1 MRSRHAYGLLSAL
14 GSLLTWLCMHIFTNY
29 GNPWDIFPDPIRRV
43 CIAVFAITVVDYIWT
58 ILWWVAYEPVPAPT
72 DESTFPN
79 VTVVIPVYNES
90 YFIRHSLHSV
100 LQSSY
105 PKDRLEVVV
114 VDDGSTDDTWNH
126 ITAAANAY
134 ASTTVSYRTIR
145 HEKNLGKRFAIHS
158 GFSLA
163 SGDIIISL
171 DSDSVLERNSI
182 SRLIAPL
189 VLDSRVGGVAGHLSV
204 LNVGQKT
211 IPRLLDMLFE
221 TSGNIPRA
229 AQSKACGAVTI
240 LPGALSAYRT
250 VAIKPFLASLRETK
264 FMGTPIKHGED
275 IEITLGL
282 LYAGWRTVY
291 QSNAVVHTIAPEDA
305 TRAFLMYTRW
315 ERSSY
320 VYLLSSF
327 SKITWPAVLR
337 QLGTQLLND
346 IKVNTKSHF
355 YVDIYEEAERPRHNP
370 MSDAPSRTSIG
381 CLFLLTNLISTAV
394 GNCLFPLVLYA
405 QMYMAVS
412 RPDAIVIGY
421 LITLLLSCFRS
432 LLFFADCSDD
442 RKNQEKAAE
451 EEEEK
456 GIGSLNRANTAK
468 QDRLSIF
475 SRKARLSWRLQYGWL
490 AILFHASFIS
500 WSSIIALLTIRSQKW
515 LTR

>member
-1 MRSRHAYGLLSAL
+1 MRSRYVYGLLSAL

-29 GNPWDIFPDPIRRV
+29 GNPWDIFPDLVRRL
-43 CIAVFAITVVDYIWT
+43 CIAVFVITVVDYIWT

-72 DESTFPN
+72 DETTFPN

-90 YFIRHSLHSV
+90 YFIRHSLHSI

-114 VDDGSTDDTWNH
+114 VDDGSTDDTWKH
-126 ITAAANAY
+126 ITAAATAY
-134 ASTTVSYRTIR
+134 AKIAVSYRTIR
-145 HEKNLGKRFAIHS
+145 HERNLGKRFAIHS

-163 SGDIIISL
+163 SGDVIISL

-211 IPRLLDMLFE
+211 IPRLLDILFE

-229 AQSKACGAVTI
+229 AQSQACGAVTI

-250 VAIKPFLASLRETK
+250 IAIKPFLASLRETT

-327 SKITWPAVLR
+327 SKITWPTILT
-337 QLGTQLLND
+337 QLGTQLLKD
-346 IKVNTKSHF
+346 FKVNTISHF
-355 YVDIYEEAERPRHNP
+355 YVDIYEEAKHSQRT
-370 MSDAPSRTSIG
+370 SDSDSTSRTSIG
-381 CLFLLTNLISTAV
+381 CLFLLINLTSTAV
-394 GNCLFPLVLYA
+394 GNSMIEEAKEKL
-405 QMYMAVS
+405 QKKK
-412 RPDAIVIGY
+412 R
-421 LITLLLSCFRS
+421 
-432 LLFFADCSDD
+432 
-442 RKNQEKAAE
+442 RKE
-451 EEEEK
+451 
-456 GIGSLNRANTAK
+456 
-468 QDRLSIF
+468 
-475 SRKARLSWRLQYGWL
+475 
-490 AILFHASFIS
+490 
-500 WSSIIALLTIRSQKW
+500 
-515 LTR
+515 

>member
-1 MRSRHAYGLLSAL
+1 MRSRHAYGLFSAL

-29 GNPWDIFPDPIRRV
+29 GNPWDIFPDSIRRL
-43 CIAVFAITVVDYIWT
+43 CIAVFVITVVDYIWT
-58 ILWWVAYEPVPAPT
+58 IIWWVAYEPVPVPA
-72 DESTFPN
+72 DEAALPN
-79 VTVVIPVYNES
+79 ITVVIPVYNES
-90 YFIRHSLHSV
+90 YFIRYSLHSV

-114 VDDGSTDDTWNH
+114 VDDGSTDDTWKH
-126 ITAAANAY
+126 IAAVETSYANTA
-134 ASTTVSYRTIR
+134 VSYRTIR
-145 HEKNLGKRFAIHS
+145 HERNLGKRFAIHT

-171 DSDSVLERNSI
+171 DSDSILERNSI

-189 VLDSRVGGVAGHLSV
+189 VLDNRIGGVAGHLSV
-204 LNVGQKT
+204 LNVDQKV
-211 IPRLLDMLFE
+211 IPRLLDILFE

-229 AQSKACGAVTI
+229 AQSRACSAVTI

-250 VAIKPFLASLRETK
+250 IAIKPFLASLRETT

-291 QSNAVVHTIAPEDA
+291 QSNAIVHTIAPENA

-327 SKITWPAVLR
+327 SKITFPAILR
-337 QLGTQLLND
+337 QLGTQLLKD
-346 IKVNTKSHF
+346 VKVNTRSYF
-355 YVDIYEEAERPRHNP
+355 YVDIYEEAKHLQRSSN
-370 MSDAPSRTSIG
+370 SGATSRTSIG
-381 CLFLLTNLISTAV
+381 CLFLLINLTSTAV
-394 GNCLFPLVLYA
+394 GNCLFPLALYA

-412 RPDAIVIGY
+412 RPDAILTGCF
-421 LITLLLSCFRS
+421 ITLLLSGFRS

-442 RKNQEKAAE
+442 RKSKGKATE
-451 EEEEK
+451 GEGEK
-456 GIGSLNRANTAK
+456 GIGSLNGTNTTK
-468 QDRLSIF
+468 QDRISMF
-475 SRKARLSWRLQYGWL
+475 SRKSRLSWRLQYGWL

-500 WSSIIALLTIRSQKW
+500 WSSITALLTIRSQKW